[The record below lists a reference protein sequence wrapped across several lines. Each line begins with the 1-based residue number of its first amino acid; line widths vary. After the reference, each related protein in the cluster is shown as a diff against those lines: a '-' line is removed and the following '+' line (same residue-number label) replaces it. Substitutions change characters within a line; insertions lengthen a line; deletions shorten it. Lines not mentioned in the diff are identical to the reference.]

1 VEQRET
7 ATRVNG
13 IRLALMAAVVA
24 ILLVGACPTSRTAVF
39 GISFVST
46 VLAGQDGELP
56 RKGYLGVRL
65 ALLPDEARARDQ
77 LGPGAGVLV
86 EAVVPD
92 TAAADGGIRQ
102 GDVLLAVA
110 GRAVSGVADVMTT
123 VAAMTA
129 SQQFEVTLLRAGRR
143 IVLPMTLKERPRD
156 QGENFDVLYHHVV
169 SGAARIR
176 TIVTRPHAPGRHP
189 VLFLIQGLG
198 PATVDQPLSGP
209 EPYSRILGEFAKSG
223 YVTVRVEKPG
233 IGDSEGGPFDDLD
246 FHTELEAYRR
256 AMIDV
261 RAYSFVDVDK
271 VFIFGHSMGGV
282 FGSIIA
288 SEVAIKGIVV
298 YGTVAKTSTEYFL
311 ENWRRQAILAGND
324 PEYIDSMLRDL
335 AAVLHYLLV
344 DQKRP
349 DEILRVRPDLRS
361 TLAKLAPASKIVG
374 RSVPFWSQLA
384 TKNLP
389 GYWAKGNA
397 HVLAIWG
404 RNDFIAT
411 EADHPFIAEIVN
423 KARPGKGAYVA
434 LEGSDHGF
442 RKTTSVEDSFTR
454 WNSPGGEFN
463 PQITATLRE
472 WMEKVRIGR

>member
-1 VEQRET
+1 M
-7 ATRVNG
+7 NG
-13 IRLALMAAVVA
+13 RRLALMATAVA

-39 GISFVST
+39 GCFVST

-65 ALLPDEARARDQ
+65 APLPDEVRAREP
-77 LGPGAGVLV
+77 LVSGAGVLV
-86 EAVVPD
+86 EAVVPH
-92 TAAADGGIRQ
+92 TAAADGGIRP

-129 SQQFEVTLLRAGRR
+129 GQQFEVALLRAGRR

-156 QGENFDVLYHHVV
+156 RGENFDVLYQHVV

-198 PATVDQPLSGP
+198 PATVDQPLGGP

-233 IGDSEGGPFDDLD
+233 IGDSEGGPFGDLD
-246 FHTELEAYRR
+246 FHTELAAYRR
-256 AMIDV
+256 AMTDV
-261 RAYSFVDVDK
+261 RAYSFVDGDK

-282 FGSIIA
+282 FGPIIA
-288 SEVAIKGIVV
+288 SEMAIKGIAV

-324 PEYIDSMLRDL
+324 PAYADSMLRDL
-335 AAVLHYLLV
+335 AAALHHLLV
-344 DQKRP
+344 EQKQP

-361 TLAKLAPASKIVG
+361 TLTKLAPAGKIDG
-374 RSVPFWSQLA
+374 RSVAFWSQLA

-404 RNDFIAT
+404 RNDFHRDRSRSSPHRGHRQQGAARQGRVRRARKLRSRLS
-411 EADHPFIAEIVN
+411 EDDLSRRQFHALALARWRVQPADHHHAEGVD
-423 KARPGKGAYVA
+423 GEGADGPVM
-434 LEGSDHGF
+434 
-442 RKTTSVEDSFTR
+442 V
-454 WNSPGGEFN
+454 
-463 PQITATLRE
+463 TLDCR
-472 WMEKVRIGR
+472 